1 MSQSLSILS
10 KRCERLIGIAVSK
23 EIDAFAVVP
32 GANFTYLTGLELH
45 LMERPTIFVVC
56 KDGSRFAIMPSLEEQ
71 KWSEAMPDVETFYW
85 KDAEGP
91 DAAFAWLAD
100 QCGPITLGVEGLRMR
115 MAEYALLVSHWHN
128 KQVINADAALAE
140 LRMLKDKNEVVAL
153 SRAIKIS
160 EAALLETIEA
170 TRVGQTELQV
180 KSRLQKAMLSHGA
193 EGFAFDPIVLTGS
206 AAANPHGTSGGGSIV
221 PGACLLIDFG
231 ASYGGMHADI
241 TRTFFCQYASDE
253 HQQIYNVVRLAN
265 EAGRDAVRVGMPVG
279 SIDDAAT
286 SVLENSS
293 YADLILHKTG
303 HGLGHDVHEAPQIMR
318 ENNIPIA
325 QGMVFTV
332 EPGLY
337 KSGEFGVRIEDDI
350 HVGPDGA
357 DCLTSLNRQLQTFG

>member
-1 MSQSLSILS
+1 MSILS
-10 KRCERLIGIAVSK
+10 KRCERLIGIAVAK

-32 GANFTYLTGLELH
+32 GANFTYLTGIELH

-56 KDGSRFAIMPSLEEQ
+56 KGGSKFAIMPSLEEQ
-71 KWSEAMPDVETFYW
+71 KWSKAMPDVETFYW

-91 DAAFAWLAD
+91 DDAFAWLAD
-100 QCGPITLGVEGLRMR
+100 QCGPIKLGVEGLRMR

-128 KQVINADAALAE
+128 KKIINADAELAG
-140 LRMLKDKNEVVAL
+140 LRMLKDKNEVKAL

-160 EAALLETIEA
+160 ENALMETIEA

-180 KSRLQKAMLSHGA
+180 KSRLQKAMLTHGA
-193 EGFAFDPIVLTGS
+193 EGFAFDPIVLTGP
-206 AAANPHGTSGGGSIV
+206 AAANPHGTSGDGSIV

-231 ASYGGMHADI
+231 ASYEGMHADI

-253 HQQIYNVVRLAN
+253 HQRIYDVVRLAN
-265 EAGRDAVRVGMPVG
+265 EVGRDAVRVGMPVG

-286 SVLENSS
+286 SLLENSGF
-293 YADLILHKTG
+293 ADLILHKTG
-303 HGLGHDVHEAPQIMR
+303 HGLGHDIHEAPQIMR

-337 KSGEFGVRIEDDI
+337 QHGKLGVRIEDDI
-350 HVGPDGA
+350 YVGPDGA
-357 DCLTSLNRQLQTFG
+357 DCLTSLNRHLQTFG